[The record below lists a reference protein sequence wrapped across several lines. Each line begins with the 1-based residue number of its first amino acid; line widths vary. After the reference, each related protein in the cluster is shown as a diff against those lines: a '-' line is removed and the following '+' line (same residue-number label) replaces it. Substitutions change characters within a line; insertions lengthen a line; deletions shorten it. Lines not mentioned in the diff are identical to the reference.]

1 MDENKNPV
9 EQNLNITNEQKVEG
23 ATSSSD
29 ISKVKIVSVL
39 KHRFKN
45 MKPGFKKAIPLILV
59 GIICFAAGIGVDR
72 AFIGRRINRNFK
84 DRPGINQKL
93 PNNPN
98 MNKQN
103 GKNNDNSSSRGSQKQ

>member
-9 EQNLNITNEQKVEG
+9 EQNLNITSEQKIEG
-23 ATSSSD
+23 TTSSSD
-29 ISKVKIVSVL
+29 ISKVKIRSVL
-39 KHRFKN
+39 KQRFKN
-45 MKPGFKKAIPLILV
+45 MRPGFKRAIPLILV
-59 GIICFAAGIGVDR
+59 GIICFAAGIGIDR
-72 AFIGRRINRNFK
+72 AFIGRRISRSFK

-103 GKNNDNSSSRGSQKQ
+103 GKNNNPPSFRGSQKQ